1 MSDIVLDTS
10 ESALTRLI
18 LAAGRRLLPAGLDGG
33 LDLELPS
40 GRTLRIGQRQVAAD
54 ATLVLSSWQPLW
66 AAMRKASIGFAESY
80 LDGGWDSPDPGA
92 VIRFYLRNR
101 NSLNRAGRPIFP
113 RSLADYLRHIWR
125 RNSRAG
131 ARRNITAH
139 YDLGN
144 DFYALWL
151 DSGMTYSS
159 GYFHSGTETIEQA
172 QAAKYGLILDALD
185 LETGHT
191 VLELGCGWGGCA
203 EAAARRG
210 AQVTA
215 ITISPEQCRHAT
227 ARLAGQGLQ
236 AVALDRDYRDTAG
249 KYDRLVSIEMIEAVG
264 EEHWRDYFAVV
275 RQRLK
280 PDGVAILQAITIS
293 EAHYRR
299 YRAGADFIQRHI
311 FPGGMLPTGSAM
323 REHATAAG
331 LTFEPI
337 LGFGDSYARTLRIWR
352 ERFEAAWPDIAKL
365 GFDARFRRMWRYYLA
380 YCEAGFAEGAI
391 DVGLYRLRP
400 AAGSR

>member
-1 MSDIVLDTS
+1 MSDTALDTP
-10 ESALTRLI
+10 ESALTRFI
-18 LAAGRRLLPAGLDGG
+18 LAVGRRILPAGLDGA
-33 LDLELPS
+33 LDLGLPS
-40 GRTLRIGQRQVAAD
+40 GRVLRIGQRHVEAD
-54 ATLVLSSWQPLW
+54 AKLTLNSWRPLW

-80 LDGGWDSPDPGA
+80 LDGGWDSPDPA
-92 VIRFYLRNR
+92 AIIRFYLRNR

-113 RSLADYLRHIWR
+113 RSLADYLRHLWR

-151 DSGMTYSS
+151 DPGMTYSS
-159 GYFHSGTETIEQA
+159 GYFRSGSETLAQA

-185 LETGHT
+185 LRAGHT
-191 VLELGCGWGGCA
+191 LLELGCGWGGCA

-215 ITISPEQCRHAT
+215 VTISTEQWRHAA
-227 ARLAGQGLQ
+227 ARLAGQGLA
-236 AVALDRDYRDTAG
+236 AVILDRDYRDTTG

-264 EEHWRDYFAVV
+264 EAHWRDYFATV
-275 RQRLK
+275 RRRLK
-280 PDGVAILQAITIS
+280 ADGVAILQAITIA

-299 YRAGADFIQRHI
+299 YRAGADFIQRYI
-311 FPGGMLPTGSAM
+311 FPGGMLPTVSAM
-323 REHATAAG
+323 REHAGMAG
-331 LTFEPI
+331 LAFEPI
-337 LGFGDSYARTLRIWR
+337 LGFGDSYTRTLRLWR
-352 ERFEAAWPDIAKL
+352 ERFEAAWPEIAAL
-365 GFDARFRRMWRYYLA
+365 GFDERFRRMWRYYLA

-391 DVGLYRLRP
+391 ALGLYRLRP
-400 AAGSR
+400 TGAQ